1 MHKKSKVSCQI
12 KHFTKKEKHCIVMFV
27 NIIMNFENKWN
38 IKEKHNDE
46 KTGICTTKDK
56 RETTIWTEIS
66 GRYSGIRA
74 VSG

>member
-27 NIIMNFENKWN
+27 NIIMNFKN

-46 KTGICTTKDK
+46 KTGICTAKDK
-56 RETTIWTEIS
+56 RETT
-66 GRYSGIRA
+66 
-74 VSG
+74 V